1 MGLFSRK
8 ETGPK
13 SVLCPNCGGGFDVG
27 ATAQSVVC
35 RHCNTSVKIA
45 DQKITQYAAVIS
57 LETCGAIVIEKK
69 GALAVQNRC
78 VGSSLNVKGSL
89 KGPSIIHGKAV
100 IEAGAV
106 VLGDLAARSI
116 TIEDGA
122 TLKGYLR
129 IAPHAPTVLAEP
141 PKELTGRP
149 KAYAS

>member
-13 SVLCPNCGGGFDVG
+13 SVLCPNCGGAFDVA
-27 ATAQSVVC
+27 ATALSVVC

-57 LETCGAIVIEKK
+57 LETCGAVIIEKK
-69 GALAVQNRC
+69 GALAVQKRC
-78 VGSSLNVKGSL
+78 IGSSLTVKGSL

-129 IAPHAPTVLAEP
+129 IAPNDPTVLAEP